1 VVTDLSDADDGFPHP
16 NQGASA
22 PTVVAVALAADEEH
36 ASRGMV
42 PLLVNA
48 AVPAP
53 RPGVAPALAGIA
65 TVREVVGAINA
76 DFCILANASASI
88 SVRDV
93 AGLDELRVSRS

>member
-1 VVTDLSDADDGFPHP
+1 M
-16 NQGASA
+16 
-22 PTVVAVALAADEEH
+22 AATSSSPLETKKARRELVLLDEEH

-53 RPGVAPALAGIA
+53 RPSAAPALAGIA
-65 TVREVVGAINA
+65 TVRKVVGAINA
-76 DFCILANASASI
+76 AFCILANASASI

-93 AGLDELRVSRS
+93 AGLDELRNYAEA

>member
-1 VVTDLSDADDGFPHP
+1 MKRKHRDLSRGDVAPRDGDCR
-16 NQGASA
+16 NAG
-22 PTVVAVALAADEEH
+22 DEQQPLETKKARREH

-65 TVREVVGAINA
+65 TVREVAGAINA

-93 AGLDELRVSRS
+93 AGLDDR

>member
-1 VVTDLSDADDGFPHP
+1 
-16 NQGASA
+16 
-22 PTVVAVALAADEEH
+22 
-36 ASRGMV
+36 MV

-93 AGLDELRVSRS
+93 AGLEENECRGRIAARGECSHR